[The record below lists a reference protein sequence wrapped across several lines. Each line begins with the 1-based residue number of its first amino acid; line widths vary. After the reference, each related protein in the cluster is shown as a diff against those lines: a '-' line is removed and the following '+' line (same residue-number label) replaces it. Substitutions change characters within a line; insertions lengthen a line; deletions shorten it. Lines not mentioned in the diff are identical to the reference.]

1 MTQAVKHPASHR
13 EPLAAGIATFAAV
26 MLVIGGVLGILR
38 GIMAIANDS
47 VFVNTPDYV
56 FEFNVEGWGWIHL
69 ALGIVALMTGL
80 SLFRFTLWARVAG
93 VAIAG
98 LLLVSSFPVA
108 ALLPGLVSRA
118 DRPLRIR
125 HLGAVCRPARVRRR
139 ALTRR
144 SAGPLPAPAAP

>member
-13 EPLAAGIATFAAV
+13 EPMAAGIATFAAV

-38 GIMAIANDS
+38 GIMAIANDN

-80 SLFRFTLWARVAG
+80 SLFKLTLWARVAG
-93 VAIAG
+93 VTIAG
-98 LLLVSSFPVA
+98 LLLVSSFLSLPYYPVWSVVLI
-108 ALLPGLVSRA
+108 ALYGFVIWALCVARPESA
-118 DRPLRIR
+118 D
-125 HLGAVCRPARVRRR
+125 
-139 ALTRR
+139 
-144 SAGPLPAPAAP
+144 AP